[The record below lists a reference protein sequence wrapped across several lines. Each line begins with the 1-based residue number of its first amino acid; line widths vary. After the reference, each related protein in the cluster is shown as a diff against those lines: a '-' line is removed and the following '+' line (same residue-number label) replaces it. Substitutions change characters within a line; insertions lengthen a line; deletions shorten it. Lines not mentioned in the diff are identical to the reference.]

1 MSLPLNYKMELLHSA
16 YVHAVVA
23 SAGTTCD
30 PPPRK
35 DLGIDLRVIDMR
47 HNEQIGHYDAGVA
60 FNCQLKATT
69 NCEVRD
75 DCVVYDMDARAYNKL
90 VNWNGIGFAI
100 LIVFRLPK
108 NEQEWFN
115 LSEDILCMKHCCYWT
130 QLKGEKSTNSSSVRI
145 KIPRDQLFDTQ
156 TVIELI
162 ERARQDKR
170 HG

>member
-1 MSLPLNYKMELLHSA
+1 MSLPSNHKMELLHVA

-30 PPPRK
+30 PPKK
-35 DLGIDLRVIDMR
+35 DLGIDLRVIDTR
-47 HNEQIGHYDAGVA
+47 HSKQRGYYDAGVA

-69 NCEVRD
+69 NCEVRGD
-75 DCVVYDMDARAYNKL
+75 YVVYDMDVRSYNKL
-90 VNWNGIGFAI
+90 VDWNGIGFVI

-115 LSEDILCMKHCCYWT
+115 LSEDVLCMKHCCYWT
-130 QLKGEKSTNSSSVRI
+130 QLTGGKSTNSSSVRI
-145 KIPRDQLFDTQ
+145 KIPKNQLFDTQ